1 MDEAPGNVV
10 AWLKHDQ
17 SAEDHQRRGDSAR
30 ARRSIASA
38 IGTHTPAG
46 HCPPPGI
53 PPTWLDPLYSP
64 RLGCADREELSAD
77 DQLPPLAQDDLDA
90 PGLERRHDRMDP
102 HRKHRRD
109 TRLRAVDRGHDIPQP
124 ALACHA
130 AALPKGSRPER
141 RFRQAPLG
149 AAPSNQPPPDTPGL
163 GAPASCALRPNPAP
177 HGPRGRGGV

>member
-1 MDEAPGNVV
+1 MDEAPGIVV

-17 SAEDHQRRGDSAR
+17 SAEDHQRRGDRAR
-30 ARRSIASA
+30 ARRSVASA

-109 TRLRAVDRGHDIPQP
+109 TRLR
-124 ALACHA
+124 
-130 AALPKGSRPER
+130 GSRE
-141 RFRQAPLG
+141 
-149 AAPSNQPPPDTPGL
+149 
-163 GAPASCALRPNPAP
+163 
-177 HGPRGRGGV
+177 